1 MSLNPILCDPK
12 VSMRS
17 PTSVFIPHWLL
28 NPPVYTKA
36 THQSANSF
44 RAALSTFHSVWCW
57 MLAHPWFE
65 TGVSLS
71 TNTIFRGFHMTRDAK
86 NAIFCALVTQ
96 YCHNTSENCAKNCCP
111 RSHMLR
117 NSSVGWGCRQHFL
130 AEAPPS
136 EGQLYHKGVGGLDSR
151 LGGG

>member
-1 MSLNPILCDPK
+1 
-12 VSMRS
+12 
-17 PTSVFIPHWLL
+17 
-28 NPPVYTKA
+28 
-36 THQSANSF
+36 
-44 RAALSTFHSVWCW
+44 
-57 MLAHPWFE
+57 
-65 TGVSLS
+65 
-71 TNTIFRGFHMTRDAK
+71 MTRDAK

-96 YCHNTSENCAKNCCP
+96 YCHNTSENCAKNCFP

-151 LGGG
+151 LGGGL